1 MPDPTFRIR
10 LKEYTTYSLNDNG
23 YINNARLLYRVNDI
37 GAAATADILRAVQTN
52 APATIEAAVRGTC
65 ELVTLPKADCCDV
78 AVNYTPATGQKI
90 DPKRTR
96 KENDEKWT
104 FEVSTG
110 EITATTAISQV
121 AIDDETTGQVLS
133 ADIGLMIGWNGKY
146 GTESACSG
154 VSIHTPSTRLMCRR
168 TVAAAT
174 ARTTA
179 FETGIVNL
187 QRHVNSSTF
196 HGYAAGQ
203 VLFLGASVGEEYY
216 NEDDDLL
223 VDVTY
228 QFAVCANEAAQVI
241 GDVTIPA
248 KNGWDYAWT
257 ISEFDPVDGKM
268 KVVCGVVSQVYDY
281 ADLTTLGIGG
291 SGGGGA

>member
-10 LKEYTTYSLNDNG
+10 LKEYTTYQLNDSG
-23 YINNARLLYRVNDI
+23 LINNARLLYHVNDL
-37 GAAATADILRAVQTN
+37 GAATTADILRAVQTN

-78 AVNYTPATGQKI
+78 AVNYTAATAQKI
-90 DPKRTR
+90 DPKSKR
-96 KENDEKWT
+96 KVNDEKWT
-104 FEVSTG
+104 FESTTG
-110 EITATTAISQV
+110 EITATVALSQIAIV
-121 AIDDETTGQVLS
+121 DETPGAALTAS
-133 ADIGLMIGWNGKY
+133 IGDMIGWNGKF

-154 VSIHTPSTRLMCRR
+154 VSVHTPSTRLMCRR

-174 ARTTA
+174 AQTTA
-179 FETGIVNL
+179 FEQGIVNL
-187 QRHVNSSTF
+187 QRHVNSATF

-216 NEDDDLL
+216 NENDDLL

-228 QFAVCANEAAQVI
+228 QFAVCANEASRVI
-241 GDVTIPA
+241 GGVTLPA
-248 KNGWDYAWT
+248 KDGWDYAWT
-257 ISEFDPVDGKM
+257 ITEFNAATGKM
-268 KVVCGVVSQVYDY
+268 ETVCGVVSRVYEY

-291 SGGGGA
+291 SGAE